1 MNYENLEKLKYMK
14 AIIRQ
19 NTFGVDRWSLIVGR
33 KALDDRRR
41 TLDMRREL
49 GYSKCIVPTVSC
61 LLLILFLILINTT
74 SHAQVLRLD
83 SVLSVIKERN
93 PMLQDF
99 RQRANAM
106 TAYSAGATSWMAPE
120 VGGGLWMMPYK
131 KVEDARDKGQ
141 IMLSVQQKFTSSA
154 KLKASKGYMESKAA
168 IELEGESATY
178 NELRAQAKTA
188 YYQWMVLEKKKNILK
203 ENEDIINLMIKIAK
217 LRYPYNQSKLGN
229 IYKAEGRLYEVQN
242 MMLMNENEI
251 HNKMTLLDQ
260 LMNIHPATHYELD
273 TLQSSPSFAP
283 ESIDSSLFIS
293 SRSDIRRIDKQIQ
306 SMKLN
311 QALER
316 SQSKPDFNLS
326 FNHMIPRGSGMP
338 SQFMLLG
345 MVSIPIAP
353 WSSKMYKSNVKG
365 MEYEIEAMKS
375 ERASILIELQG
386 MTIAMVNEIQTL
398 GKQIENYDKRI
409 LPALQ
414 KNYETTMLAYE
425 ENKEELPAVID
436 AWETL
441 NMTQNQYLDTLQ
453 KYYEMIVTYEKQ
465 IEK

>member
-1 MNYENLEKLKYMK
+1 MNYENSEKLKFMK

-19 NTFGVDRWSLIVGR
+19 GT
-33 KALDDRRR
+33 LDVRNKI
-41 TLDMRREL
+41 LDMRHKTLNGGRKQPIGL
-49 GYSKCIVPTVSC
+49 C
-61 LLLILFLILINTT
+61 LISMVYFILI
-74 SHAQVLRLD
+74 SSASQAQVLRLD
-83 SVLSVIKERN
+83 SVLLVIKERN

-99 RQRANAM
+99 HQRANAM
-106 TAYSAGATSWMAPE
+106 NAYSTGSSSWMAPE
-120 VGGGLWMMPYK
+120 VGGGLWMIPYK
-131 KVEDARDKGQ
+131 KAEDARDKGQ
-141 IMLSVQQKFTSSA
+141 IMLSVQQKFTNPA
-154 KLKASKGYMESKAA
+154 KLKANKGYMESKAA

-178 NELRAQAKTA
+178 NELRAQAKTT
-188 YYQWMVLEKKKNILK
+188 YYQWMVLEKKKNVLK
-203 ENEDIINLMIKIAK
+203 ESEEIVNLMIKIAK
-217 LRYPYNQSKLGN
+217 LRYPYNQSKLGS
-229 IYKAEGRLYEVQN
+229 IYRAEGRLYEIQN
-242 MMLMNENEI
+242 MMLMNESEI
-251 HNKMTLLDQ
+251 HHKLTLLNQ
-260 LMNIHPATHYELD
+260 LMNIPSESYYQLD
-273 TLQSSPSFAP
+273 TLQSSPSFSP
-283 ESIDSSLFIS
+283 EPIDSSLFVS
-293 SRSDIRRIDKQIQ
+293 SRSDIKRIDKQIQ
-306 SMKLN
+306 SMRLN

-375 ERASILIELQG
+375 ERASILNELQG
-386 MTIAMVNEIQTL
+386 MTIAMANEIKTL
-398 GKQIENYDKRI
+398 NRQLENYDKRI

-425 ENKEELPAVID
+425 ENNEELPNVID

-465 IEK
+465 LEK